1 MTNRLLVIDDE
12 IDICELIGDVAETR
26 GFEVKTIS
34 DPSLVEQSLIEF
46 KPNSIMLD
54 LMMPGTDGVELLRTL
69 GDHIK
74 GCAIVLMS
82 GHDVRVLNS
91 AKRLG
96 SAHGINVIGILE
108 KPIEVP
114 TLRDTLDTLANAEQK
129 TEGKQTDVSNSKLK
143 VEEIAVFYQP
153 IVDIVT
159 GRVRG
164 MEALV
169 RWNHPQH
176 GILSPDHFLDK
187 LDEKEMDAL
196 TEQVMKI
203 AVDNLVEFHAKG
215 FPVAI
220 SINMTASNL
229 IDLGVPDRLD
239 ELCKLKNIPNEKL
252 TIEVTEGEAMRD
264 VRKIMDVLTRLRL
277 RGFGVAIDDFGTG
290 YSSLRELQR
299 MPFSSMKMDKSFVMD
314 MVDNRDSQMIVNTII
329 DLGHNLNLKVVAEGV
344 ETPAVWNMLKD
355 RGCDLGQGYLISKP
369 IAFDNFLKWIT
380 EKAGVFT
387 V

>member
-1 MTNRLLVIDDE
+1 MTQKLLVIDDE
-12 IDICELIGDVAETR
+12 TDICELIADVAETR
-26 GFEVKTIS
+26 GFEITTIS
-34 DPSLVEQSLIEF
+34 DPAKVEKTLMEF
-46 KPNSIMLD
+46 KPSCIMLD
-54 LMMPGTDGVELLRTL
+54 LMMPGIDGVELLRNL

-114 TLRDTLDTLANAEQK
+114 TLRDTLDLLANAKVK
-129 TEGKQTDVSNSKLK
+129 TVAKQTDVSGTKIR

-159 GRVRG
+159 GRIRG

-176 GILSPDHFLDK
+176 GILSPDHFLD
-187 LDEKEMDAL
+187 DMNEQEMDVL
-196 TEQVMKI
+196 TGQVMKI
-203 AVDNLVEFHAKG
+203 AVDNLVEFHSKG
-215 FPVAI
+215 FQVAI
-220 SINMTASNL
+220 SINMTAGNL

-239 ELCKLKNIPNEKL
+239 ELCKARQIPNEKL

-264 VRKIMDVLTRLRL
+264 VRRIMDVLTRLRL

-290 YSSLRELQR
+290 YSSLKELQR

-314 MVDNRDSQMIVNTII
+314 MTENRDSQMIVNTII
-329 DLGHNLNLKVVAEGV
+329 DLGHNLNLKVVAEGI
-344 ETPAVWNMLKD
+344 ETPTVWNMLKD

-369 IAFDNFLKWIT
+369 VSFENFLKWIT
-380 EKAGVFT
+380 EKAGVFN